1 MACGTPVLISDYDG
15 FWDNKNIIN
24 NKNILKI
31 STNQTNLW
39 KSKIIELLNMTPSLY
54 SELSRNCVE
63 TVSKNYNLKT
73 FHNDLE
79 TILFREK

>member
-1 MACGTPVLISDYDG
+1 MACGTPASISDYEG

-31 STNQTNLW
+31 NKNKKNFW
-39 KSKIIELLNMTPSLY
+39 KSKIIEALNMTPSFY
-54 SELSRNCVE
+54 NELSRNCVE
-63 TVSKNYNLKT
+63 TVSKNYNLKK